1 MDMNDLTSGIGP
13 VWGEEGPSILKAV
26 FSNACGFFKVDL
38 TADLMLTPMMEIVNG
53 VGISINDELGYP
65 EENCTYSFVISE
77 SLRKGHILSDPAR
90 YAHEADRETL
100 LQSYENGRS
109 VVTVEFF
116 VLMPVLGERYHR
128 FMYFLY
134 SDAGTGHILATVAL
148 FDISDTVIDQQ
159 QAEFA
164 RAMLDDY
171 AFMFFVDTDSDTVR
185 CIAHQSAN
193 VNPAFL
199 REMSYRRFV
208 EMSAEYFC
216 DDDRVAFNGLMTR
229 NRVLSLLEHEPQQL
243 FIARLH
249 RGDTLNEEY
258 YQFQLVRSAS
268 WNRNHAF
275 YLAARNINEE
285 ECTRRERDN
294 MITALSADYEAVF
307 AIDLDMDRFR
317 VIRARSRFTRHH
329 ASLRDEMSYNS
340 FLAIAGEEVYE
351 EDRVRLLYA
360 IQPDSIRAILQDK
373 ESAYVNYRRLIHG
386 KVYFYKLKLI
396 RTSGWETHG
405 SCLIGIRNADRDTRL
420 EMERIK
426 ALRMANTDDLTG
438 LLNRTAFRK
447 EVTEFIAENS
457 SIHTAMV
464 FLDVDHFKDINDNLG
479 HAAGDAA
486 LSHVGEILKTAFR
499 VEDPVG
505 RIGGDEFLVFV
516 RQTRRLDLETRL
528 NKLLQDVHFTCK
540 SDEGEE
546 IQLSVS
552 IGCVICEHESMT
564 CDEMTEAADKLMY
577 DAKSAGRDRLFI
589 RTV

>member
-1 MDMNDLTSGIGP
+1 MDMNDLSRGIGP

-38 TADLMLTPMMEIVNG
+38 TADLMLTPMMETVNG
-53 VGISINDELGYP
+53 VGISINDELGFP
-65 EENCTYSFVISE
+65 EENCPYSFVISE
-77 SLRKGHILSDPAR
+77 GIRKGHILSDPVR

-100 LQSYENGRS
+100 LKSYENGS
-109 VVTVEFF
+109 TVVTVEFF

-128 FMYFLY
+128 YMYFLY
-134 SDAGTGHILATVAL
+134 PDPVTGHILATVAL
-148 FDISDTVIDQQ
+148 FDISDTITQQ
-159 QAEFA
+159 QRNEFA
-164 RAMLDDY
+164 RAILEDY
-171 AFMFFVDTDSDTVR
+171 AFMFFVDTDNDTVH
-185 CIAHQSAN
+185 CIAHPSVG

-199 REMSYRRFV
+199 KEISYRRFV

-216 DDDRVAFNGLMTR
+216 EEDRTAFSGLMR
-229 NRVLSLLEHEPQQL
+229 KSDLLALLGKEPQHL
-243 FIARLH
+243 FVARLH
-249 RGDTLNEEY
+249 RGDTLSEEY

-268 WNRNHAF
+268 WARNHAF

-285 ECTRRERDN
+285 ECSRRERDN

-307 AIDLDMDRFR
+307 AIDLDTDRFR
-317 VIRARSRFTRHH
+317 VIRALSRFTRHH
-329 ASLRDEMSYNS
+329 SNLRSEMSYS
-340 FLAIAGEEVYE
+340 SCLSIAADEVYE
-351 EDRVRLLYA
+351 EDRTRMLYA
-360 IQPDSIRAILQDK
+360 IQPDSIRAILEDK

-386 KVYFYKLKLI
+386 KIYYYKLKLI

-405 SCLIGIRNADRDTRL
+405 SCLIGIRNADKDTRL

-464 FLDVDHFKDINDNLG
+464 FLDVDHFKEINDNLG
-479 HAAGDAA
+479 HAAGDEA
-486 LSHVGEILKTAFR
+486 LTHVAEVLKTAFR
-499 VEDPVG
+499 VEDPIG

-528 NKLLQDVHFTCK
+528 NKLLQDVHFVCR
-540 SDEGEE
+540 SDDNEK
-546 IQLSVS
+546 ITLSMS

>member
-13 VWGEEGPSILKAV
+13 VWGEEGPSVLKAV

-53 VGISINDELGYP
+53 IGISINDELGYP
-65 EENCTYSFVISE
+65 DENCAYSFVISE
-77 SLRKGHILSDPAR
+77 GLRKGHILSDPAR
-90 YAHEADRETL
+90 YAQEADRETL
-100 LQSYENGRS
+100 LRCYESGKS
-109 VVTVEFF
+109 VVTVEFY

-134 SDAGTGHILATVAL
+134 PDAKTGHILATVAL

-159 QAEFA
+159 RAEFS

-171 AFMFFVDTDSDTVR
+171 AFMFFVDTDNDSVR
-185 CIAHQSAN
+185 CIAHQSDN
-193 VNPAFL
+193 INPAFL
-199 REMSYRRFV
+199 KEMSYRRFV

-216 DDDRVAFNGLMTR
+216 EDERDPFTGLMR
-229 NRVLSLLEHEPQQL
+229 LSRILPLLDQDPQYL
-243 FIARLH
+243 FVARLQ
-249 RGDTLNEEY
+249 RGDTLSEEY
-258 YQFQLVRSAS
+258 YQFQLVRSAA
-268 WNRNHAF
+268 WNHHRAF

-285 ECTRRERDN
+285 ECSRRERDN

-317 VIRARSRFTRHH
+317 VIRSLSRFTRHH
-329 ASLRDEMSYNS
+329 ASLQSEMSYAS
-340 FLAIAGEEVYE
+340 FLSIAGEEVYE
-351 EDRVRLLYA
+351 EDRDRLLYS

-373 ESAYVNYRRLIHG
+373 ESHYVNYRRLIHG

-396 RTSGWETHG
+396 RTSGWEIHG

-447 EVTEFIAENS
+447 EVTEYIAENS

-479 HAAGDAA
+479 HAAGDEA

-516 RQTRRLDLETRL
+516 RQTRRMDLEARL
-528 NKLLQDVHFTCK
+528 TKLLQDVHFTCK
-540 SDEGEE
+540 SDESEA

-552 IGCVICEHESMT
+552 IGCVICEHQSMT